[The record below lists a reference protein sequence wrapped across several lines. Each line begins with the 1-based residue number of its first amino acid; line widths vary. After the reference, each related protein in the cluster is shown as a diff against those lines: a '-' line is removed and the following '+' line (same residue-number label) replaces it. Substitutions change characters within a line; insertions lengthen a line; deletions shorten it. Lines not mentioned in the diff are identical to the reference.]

1 MLDEREQ
8 DVRAED
14 LPQAFNRKPVM
25 QRIAV
30 VAAGPVFNL
39 LLCVALLW
47 LMYLVGKPDY
57 QPLIGR
63 AEGIA
68 AAAGL
73 TAGDRLLAVDGQ
85 PPPTWPDAVFALT
98 QAALERDP
106 VTVEWERPSGARKTG
121 VWGKCVCGRV

>member
-1 MLDEREQ
+1 MRISDWSS
-8 DVRAED
+8 DVCSSD
-14 LPQAFNRKPVM
+14 L
-25 QRIAV
+25 

-63 AEGIA
+63 ADGIA

-73 TAGDRLLAVDGQ
+73 TAGDRLFAVDGQ
-85 PPPTWPDAVFALT
+85 PTPTWTDAVFALT
-98 QAALERDP
+98 HAALERAS
-106 VTVEWERPSGARKTG
+106 VTDEWERPPGTHMQSRMTQSGRRNDCTP
-121 VWGKCVCGRV
+121 